1 MQCKYCQKE
10 VYVAHICP
18 YCKEFYCMEH
28 RDPKSHNCQVY
39 QQMGLGVGIP
49 TTPTQVKKPP
59 AKEEVLESRLY
70 SPKILNF
77 QKNLFTCTFMLVL
90 IEEIL
95 RLISYLR
102 YSPYIEPNIYV
113 ALLSQFVTPYIASP
127 IFFLTI
133 CTILFATKKL
143 SERIKPKSEFS
154 TLTAIAVPISVY
166 VAIIIIYVYSIANWL
181 LIIAP

>member
-49 TTPTQVKKPP
+49 TTPAQVKKPP

-77 QKNLFTCTFMLVL
+77 QKNLFTCTFTLVL

-113 ALLSQFVTPYIASP
+113 ALLSQFITPYIASP

-143 SERIKPKSEFS
+143 SERIKPKGEFS

-166 VAIIIIYVYSIANWL
+166 VAIIIIYAYSIANWL

>member
-1 MQCKYCQKE
+1 
-10 VYVAHICP
+10 
-18 YCKEFYCMEH
+18 
-28 RDPKSHNCQVY
+28 
-39 QQMGLGVGIP
+39 
-49 TTPTQVKKPP
+49 
-59 AKEEVLESRLY
+59 
-70 SPKILNF
+70 
-77 QKNLFTCTFMLVL
+77 MLVL

-102 YSPYIEPNIYV
+102 HSPYIEANIYV

-143 SERIKPKSEFS
+143 SERIKTKNEFS
-154 TLTAIAVPISVY
+154 TLVAIAVPISVY
-166 VAIIIIYVYSIANWL
+166 VAIIIIYVYSIAKWL

>member
-10 VYVAHICP
+10 VYIAHICP

-28 RDPKSHNCQVY
+28 RAPKSHNCQVY
-39 QQMGLGVGIP
+39 KQIDILTLP
-49 TTPTQVKKPP
+49 TPAQAEKPLTR
-59 AKEEVLESRLY
+59 EVIETRFY
-70 SPKILNF
+70 STKVQNF
-77 QKNLFTCTFMLVL
+77 QKNLFLCTFTLVL

-113 ALLSQFVTPYIASP
+113 ALLSQIITPYIASP

-133 CTILFATKKL
+133 CAILFTTKKL
-143 SERIKPKSEFS
+143 SEKAKPKNEFS
-154 TLTAIAVPISVY
+154 ALILKAAPISVY
-166 VAIIIIYVYSIANWL
+166 VAILIVYTYSIANWL

>member
-10 VYVAHICP
+10 VYVAYICP

-39 QQMGLGVGIP
+39 HQMGLGIGVL
-49 TTPTQVKKPP
+49 TKPTQVKKPP
-59 AKEEVLESRLY
+59 VKEEVLESWLY

-77 QKNLFTCTFMLVL
+77 RKNLFTFTFTLVL

-102 YSPYIEPNIYV
+102 YSPYIEPNLYV
-113 ALLSQFVTPYIASP
+113 ALLSQFITPYIASP

-133 CTILFATKKL
+133 CAILFVTKKL
-143 SERIKPKSEFS
+143 SERIKPEGEFS
-154 TLTAIAVPISVY
+154 TLAAIAVPISVY